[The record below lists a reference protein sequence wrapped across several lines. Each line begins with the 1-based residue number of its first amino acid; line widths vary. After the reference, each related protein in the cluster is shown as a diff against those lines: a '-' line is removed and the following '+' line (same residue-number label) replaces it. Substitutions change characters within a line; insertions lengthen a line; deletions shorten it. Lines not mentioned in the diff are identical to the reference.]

1 MNEGNLQQ
9 IFDKYIE
16 RFDVLNGDVHKEYFK
31 WQIAKRFKPMMD
43 EALAAKADDI
53 PAKLS
58 KLQQLTAYL
67 VDNSRIQPF
76 GGIVQ
81 YSKREPET
89 VRAMFRNLLSGEG
102 ASQDRIS
109 TFLAESHAMRDRYF
123 PGSFRYTNDVH
134 SVTAYLAMYD
144 PDHHYVFKA
153 SHALKFA
160 NCIEFYDDWGSG
172 DAVKIDVY
180 YRMCDQL
187 VEAINRNEELLAT
200 NARRFTSELGFDP
213 ETLHA
218 DSKKHILAFDLIYCS
233 STYNLFDG
241 MTIQK
246 RSTAEKRTVR
256 EQQEIAAQR
265 YEELSAEL
273 DSLNG
278 RLRAFE
284 TAKSYLLEAF
294 SIGANIKHRVFGY
307 GQVTSVDAGSWGPL
321 ISVCFPEVGCKRID
335 LCMAVKNNIVSSDL
349 DTYSA
354 TIESCRDSLDLF
366 NRTKLEALEHSIKA
380 AEQELKA
387 LGKITEESNSHN
399 IQQEVTPPPEFSTI
413 DETHNS
419 ESKKNAQAFLPCV
432 LFRLTAYHFGNCPV
446 NGGFLACHSTTPN
459 RRALNCRIAAF

>member
-43 EALAAKADDI
+43 EALAAQADDL

-67 VDNSRIQPF
+67 VDNSRVQPF
-76 GGIVQ
+76 GGLVQ
-81 YSKREPET
+81 YAKREPET
-89 VRAMFRNLLSGEG
+89 VRDMFHSLFSGEG
-102 ASQDRIS
+102 TSQDRIS
-109 TFLAESHAMRDRYF
+109 AFLAGSHALRDKYF

-172 DAVKIDVY
+172 DTVKIDVY

-187 VEAINRNEELLAT
+187 VEAINGNEELLAT

-218 DSKKHILAFDLIYCS
+218 DSQKHILAFDLIYCS

-246 RSTAEKRTVR
+246 RSTTEKRAAR
-256 EQQEIAAQR
+256 EQQELAAQR

-273 DSLNG
+273 DGLKG
-278 RLRAFE
+278 RLSAFE

-294 SIGANIKHRVFGY
+294 SVGATIKHRVFGQ

-321 ISVCFPEVGCKRID
+321 ISVSFQAEGCKRID
-335 LCMAVKNNIVSSDL
+335 LCMAVKNNIVSVDS

-354 TIESCRDSLDLF
+354 TVESCRDSLDLF
-366 NRTKLEALEHSIKA
+366 NRTKLEALEQSIKST
-380 AEQELKA
+380 EQAIKA
-387 LGKITEESNSHN
+387 LGKIPEVSNSHY
-399 IQQEVTPPPEFSTI
+399 IQQDFTPPP
-413 DETHNS
+413 
-419 ESKKNAQAFLPCV
+419 
-432 LFRLTAYHFGNCPV
+432 
-446 NGGFLACHSTTPN
+446 
-459 RRALNCRIAAF
+459 RI